1 MKNLVLNQHVP
12 LLLLATIL
20 FASCE
25 VDDDTPST
33 TTGAEMVDVG
43 GYQLYTRSS
52 GSGSPAIILISGL
65 AGPTEDWK
73 VMEEDFAEVATVI
86 NYDREGLGLSDWKN
100 RPKDSETIAEELH
113 ALLKK
118 KNIAPPYLL
127 VAHSLGGIHARMFTS
142 LYPGEVAGLLLV
154 DPTPENL
161 IDSLLA
167 PYPPDVQEAIRE
179 SMRQEQEEA
188 LKQLPEGG
196 IKEEV
201 KAIETWYEQAR
212 TLTFTTSGPVAVIS
226 SMKAATAEEQAS
238 VAMAKTLRD
247 ELLEQMCSGLCKHY
261 TTQAGH
267 FVQKEQPALVMEAAN
282 WVLANAQ

>member
-1 MKNLVLNQHVP
+1 MKTLILNHYAP
-12 LLLLATIL
+12 LFFLATAL
-20 FASCE
+20 LASCE
-25 VDDDTPST
+25 VDDDTPSAP
-33 TTGAEMVDVG
+33 TGEELVDVG
-43 GYQLYTRSS
+43 GYQLYVRSS
-52 GSGSPAIILISGL
+52 GSGSPAIVLITGL
-65 AGPTEDWK
+65 AGTTDDWK

-86 NYDREGLGLSDWKN
+86 NYDREGLGRSDWNN

-118 KNIAPPYLL
+118 KNIEPPYLL
-127 VAHSLGGIHARMFTS
+127 AAHSLGGIHARVFTS
-142 LYPGEVAGLLLV
+142 LYPDEVAGLLLV

-179 SMRQEQEEA
+179 GARQEQEEA
-188 LKQLPEGG
+188 LMQLPEGG
-196 IKEEV
+196 LKEEV
-201 KAIETWYEQAR
+201 KAIETWYGQAR
-212 TLTFTTSGPVAVIS
+212 ALTFTTSAPVAVIS

-238 VAMAKTLRD
+238 VTVARMLRD
-247 ELLEQMCSGLCKHY
+247 ELLEQMCSGPRKHY

-267 FVQKEQPALVMEAAN
+267 FVQKEQPALVMEAVS